1 MTVISRRSKTLLVLA
16 VVAIASLSGCTPPM
30 EETHRDDVVGTWTY
44 SADESNVG
52 VPVPEAVIQLNDD
65 NTVTVRNFPR
75 SHLSEKLLS
84 EATLDSSGT
93 WEFQEKYN
101 DKHKY
106 ENQSAV
112 SLVLDQPG
120 APAGPKIARRLA
132 IEKKDGKLKLA
143 IYLQYPDLLDN
154 TYALSK
160 KL

>member
-1 MTVISRRSKTLLVLA
+1 
-16 VVAIASLSGCTPPM
+16 M
-30 EETHRDDVVGTWTY
+30 EEAHRDEVVGIWTY

-52 VPVPEAVIQLNDD
+52 VPVPEAVVQLNDD
-65 NTVTVRNFPR
+65 NTVTVTNFPR

-84 EATLDSSGT
+84 ETTVTSAGT
-93 WEFQEKYN
+93 WEFQKEYT
-101 DKHKY
+101 DLHKY

-120 APAGPKIARRLA
+120 APAGQKIARRLA
-132 IEKKDGKLKLA
+132 IEKRDGKLKLA